1 MNDEAHK
8 IQHDSVVGRVEKLEE
23 SLEGVLRPEDG
34 TLSKMRQGIN
44 TDIEKVESKLNW
56 LIIFIMTTVVGALS
70 SIALS
75 HLGGK

>member
-8 IQHDSVVGRVEKLEE
+8 ILHDSVVDRVEKLEE
-23 SLEGVLRPEDG
+23 SLEGVLRPEEG
-34 TLSKMRQGIN
+34 TLAKMRQGIN